1 MQSALLELYKNA
13 VEYFR
18 KPEPDFSVEKL
29 TEEEVFGKHISRTLA
44 RFNPRQRAIAKK
56 KISDVLFEV
65 ETGNLGNT
73 QPSIY
78 TEDSCMFPMNSY
90 ASSSQRTH
98 FNLQNIVISRTIEL
112 YYCSHLSETIV
123 SNVQILLYIL

>member
-1 MQSALLELYKNA
+1 MQSARLELYKNA

-18 KPEPDFSVEKL
+18 KPEPDVSVEKL
-29 TEEEVFGKHISRTLA
+29 TEEEVFGKHISQTLA
-44 RFNPRQRAIAKK
+44 RFNPRQRATAKK

-65 ETGNLGNT
+65 EMGNLRNT

-90 ASSSQRTH
+90 ASSSQRYST
-98 FNLQNIVISRTIEL
+98 LQNIVISRTIEL
-112 YYCSHLSETIV
+112 YYCGHPSETIV
-123 SNVQILLYIL
+123 LNVW